1 MLETLRFSYESYLF
15 GAIRQRI
22 GVVPLMDFSKASHLL
37 EMRRQD
43 LLGDAVRVSADL
55 VPEIHDAYQTCLN
68 AVGGG
73 IAGDLFIQQSPDYNA
88 SVFAHDNRFDIVI
101 HSSLVRDFSLDELRF
116 VFGHELGHV
125 IFKHSLFPVKEILPQ
140 VAKVDRPLT
149 QLLLRWSR
157 ASEISADRIGMLCC
171 GQLGAAATALFKTSS
186 GLSGIDVDRVLRSFR
201 AQFEDLERQ
210 ILGAANRSAWV
221 RTHPMMPIRFK
232 ALELAALDIVAL
244 CRRTGG
250 FSAKGFQCV
259 DRQISTILEA
269 LDVSADQPYSPR

>member
-1 MLETLRFSYESYLF
+1 MLETLRFSYESHLF

-22 GVVPLMDFSKASHLL
+22 GMVPLMDFAKANHLL

-43 LLGDAVRVSADL
+43 LLGDAIRVTADL
-55 VPEIHDAYQTCLN
+55 VPEIHAAYQSCLD

-73 IAGDLFIQQSPDYNA
+73 FAGDLFIQQSPDYNA
-88 SVFAHDNRFDIVI
+88 SVFAHGDRFDIVI
-101 HSSLVRDFSLDELRF
+101 HSSLVRDFCLDELRF

-140 VAKVDRPLT
+140 AAKLDQPLT
-149 QLLLRWSR
+149 HLLLRWSR

-171 GQLGAAATALFKTSS
+171 GRLGVAATALFKTSS
-186 GLSGIDVDRVLRSFR
+186 GLPNIDVDRVLRSFR
-201 AQFEDLERQ
+201 AQFEDLEKQ
-210 ILGAANRSAWV
+210 ILGSESRSAWV

-244 CRRTGG
+244 GRRTGG

-259 DRQISTILEA
+259 DHQISAIMEA
-269 LDVSADQPYSPR
+269 LDVSADAR